1 MASFCQSCGAAIDA
15 GSRFCRACGSPVAE
29 GVVPAATPA
38 PPLPQPPPQHAP
50 PSAAPWQASPQP
62 SAPWVPG
69 AATAAARGGSALP
82 KILGAIAL
90 LIVGVIVVALVATSG
105 PADAVT
111 AHFAALAKGDDAA
124 AYALTS
130 SGFRSETSVAQFT
143 AFVAAN
149 PILSRGKLSIGER
162 EVSGDIGT
170 VTAELTATDG
180 TKRTLDVQL
189 VKESGEWKIAA
200 YRIRAAGAPAPSA
213 TRAAQP
219 TPAAQTVDALAVLK
233 ATKFVYFEAS
243 AFQGPQGGPI
253 YVTFHQPLPVTWTA
267 TSIGLIFSGTVTW
280 TYVSA
285 GANVEQQMDISG
297 AVTPDGKSLRQL
309 TVSEAYTLVGSG
321 VGSRLTMLEFANIAS
336 TAVKND
342 PAAGPTWLA
351 ASKVPEAKALLTS
364 AGSMIGATGL
374 KPLTWPTGG
383 ISIGFSEKSQKFEL
397 KP

>member
-1 MASFCQSCGAAIDA
+1 M
-15 GSRFCRACGSPVAE
+15 
-29 GVVPAATPA
+29 
-38 PPLPQPPPQHAP
+38 
-50 PSAAPWQASPQP
+50 
-62 SAPWVPG
+62 
-69 AATAAARGGSALP
+69 AARGGSALP

-90 LIVGVIVVALVATSG
+90 LIVGVIVIALVATSG

-130 SGFRSETSVAQFT
+130 SGFRSETSAAQFS

-149 PILSRGKLSIGER
+149 PILKNGKLSIGAR
-162 EVSGDIGT
+162 EVSGDTGT

-213 TRAAQP
+213 TGAAAP
-219 TPAAQTVDALAVLK
+219 TPAAQALDPTAVLK
-233 ATKFVYFEAS
+233 ATKFVYFDAS
-243 AFQGPQGGPI
+243 AFQGPEGGPH
-253 YVTFHQPLPVTWTA
+253 YVTFHQPLPVTWLA
-267 TSIGLIFSGTVTW
+267 TSGGLTFSGKATW

-297 AVTPDGKSLRQL
+297 SFAPDGKSLRQL
-309 TVSEAYTLVGSG
+309 TISEAFTMVGSG
-321 VGSRLTMLEFANIAS
+321 FGTQVTMLEFANVAS

-351 ASKVPEAKALLTS
+351 VSKVPEAKALLKS
-364 AGSMIGATGL
+364 AGSMIGATGF

-383 ISIGFSEKSQKFEL
+383 ISVGFSEKAQKFEL